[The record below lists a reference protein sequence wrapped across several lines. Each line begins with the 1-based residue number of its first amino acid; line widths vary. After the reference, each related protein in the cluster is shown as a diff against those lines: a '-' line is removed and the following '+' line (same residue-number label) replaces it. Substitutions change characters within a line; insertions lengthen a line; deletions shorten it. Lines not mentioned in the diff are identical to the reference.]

1 MSSSM
6 GNRVTQHNIHLILF
20 LSRATPLKVWH
31 QRGIISREI
40 AIYKAF
46 AQKFRGL
53 SIVTSGDS
61 EELNYVQDTDNIE
74 ILYNRWG
81 LNPNLYSLLAPFL
94 HRKSLK
100 STSIYKT
107 NQLDGSWAALLAGMM
122 FSKPV
127 IVRAGYT
134 WAKNYQRT
142 NPSTLK
148 SIIIK
153 FLERI
158 SIKRATACMVTT
170 VALGKFY
177 SSEYQRDIADF
188 FISPNYTDTDKFSP
202 MPNIPKI
209 SGRICFIGR
218 LSSEKNIHLLIRAIG
233 NNPENSLQII
243 GEGQQRSYLE
253 RYTKEQSANVL
264 FSGIVPHNELP
275 KIINQS
281 EVFILPSKFEGHPK
295 ALIEAM
301 ACGVPVVGTDVE
313 GIQDIIDH
321 ERTGLLCKPTVGSI
335 QSSLRKLFAE
345 PLLRAELGKNAR
357 QYIIDNYSIDKI
369 VANEV
374 DLICYIYNAFLRN
387 SIS

>member
-1 MSSSM
+1 
-6 GNRVTQHNIHLILF
+6 
-20 LSRATPLKVWH
+20 
-31 QRGIISREI
+31 
-40 AIYKAF
+40 
-46 AQKFRGL
+46 
-53 SIVTSGDS
+53 
-61 EELNYVQDTDNIE
+61 
-74 ILYNRWG
+74 
-81 LNPNLYSLLAPFL
+81 
-94 HRKSLK
+94 
-100 STSIYKT
+100 
-107 NQLDGSWAALLAGMM
+107 
-122 FSKPV
+122 
-127 IVRAGYT
+127 
-134 WAKNYQRT
+134 
-142 NPSTLK
+142 
-148 SIIIK
+148 
-153 FLERI
+153 
-158 SIKRATACMVTT
+158 MVTT

-253 RYTKEQSANVL
+253 RYAKEQSANVL